1 MSAATPLVMPAGAPA
16 MLRESK
22 NDRGCGCAGIRD
34 AAIVARQMALHDV
47 LVVKRDEVL
56 RRWKTQVQGT
66 LAPEA
71 MPTLEIID
79 HVPEFLDEI
88 LAALRADAGLLSVPP
103 PSKRSKIAATHGA
116 QRLRLGFS
124 LDAVVREYGAL
135 RHAIVGAA
143 SDEGAELSLREL
155 EVLVD
160 CIVNGVASAVT
171 EYTQR
176 RDAELVRQA
185 NEHFAFIAHEL
196 RNPLSSATVALELLK
211 NAGTLATDSRSVRA
225 LENGLRRSSELI
237 EQTLRIARVASG
249 VELRRRSTTLKA
261 IFEDV
266 ELGARAEAEAR
277 GVELRI
283 AIDSDDEVHLDE
295 RLLRSALGNL
305 LRNAVKYTS
314 SGGLVEVRARAGDG
328 RVLIEVQ
335 DACGGLE
342 PGKVEE
348 AFAPFVR
355 LDTKQSGFGL
365 GLAIAKQAIDAHGGT
380 IRVQNL
386 PGSGCIFVL
395 ELPTQAT

>member
-1 MSAATPLVMPAGAPA
+1 
-16 MLRESK
+16 
-22 NDRGCGCAGIRD
+22 
-34 AAIVARQMALHDV
+34 MALHDI

-71 MPTLEIID
+71 MPALEIID

-88 LAALRADAGLLSVPP
+88 LAALRADAGLLSAAP
-103 PSKRSKIAATHGA
+103 PSKQSTTAATHGA

-135 RHAIVGAA
+135 RQTIVTAA
-143 SDEGAELSLREL
+143 SDEGAALTLREL

-160 CIVNGVASAVT
+160 CIVNGIASAVT

-176 RDAELVRQA
+176 RDAELLRQA

-196 RNPLSSATVALELLK
+196 RNPLSSATVSLELLK
-211 NAGTLATDSRSVRA
+211 SNGTLATESRSVRA
-225 LENGLRRSSELI
+225 LESGLRRTTELI

-249 VELRRRSTTLKA
+249 VELRRQSTTLKA
-261 IFEDV
+261 VFDDV
-266 ELGARAEAEAR
+266 ELSARAEAEAR

-283 AIDSDDEVHLDE
+283 AIDHDEEVHLDH
-295 RLLRSALGNL
+295 RLVRSALGNL

-314 SGGLVEVRARAGDG
+314 SGKVVELRGRIADRRLV
-328 RVLIEVQ
+328 IEVQ
-335 DACGGLE
+335 DGCGGLE
-342 PGKVEE
+342 PGKVEQ

-355 LDTKQSGFGL
+355 LDTQQSGFGL
-365 GLAIAKQAIDAHGGT
+365 GLAIAKQAIDAHGGS

-386 PGSGCIFVL
+386 PGNGCIFVL
-395 ELPTQAT
+395 ELPVP

>member
-1 MSAATPLVMPAGAPA
+1 MVAAGPV
-16 MLRESK
+16 
-22 NDRGCGCAGIRD
+22 
-34 AAIVARQMALHDV
+34 ALHDV

-71 MPTLEIID
+71 MPTLEILD
-79 HVPEFLDEI
+79 HIPEFLDEI
-88 LAALRADAGLLSVPP
+88 VAALRADAGVLSVAP
-103 PSKRSKIAATHGA
+103 PSKQSKMAATHGA

-135 RHAIVGAA
+135 RHAIVAAA
-143 SDEGAELSLREL
+143 SDDAAALSLREL

-160 CIVNGVASAVT
+160 CIVNGIASAVT

-176 RDAELVRQA
+176 RDAEFLRQA

-196 RNPLSSATVALELLK
+196 RNPLSSAAVALELLK
-211 NAGTLATDSRSVRA
+211 NGGALPTESRSVRA
-225 LENGLRRSSELI
+225 LESGLRRTTELI

-249 VELRRRSTTLKA
+249 VELRRQSTTLKA
-261 IFEDV
+261 ICAEV
-266 ELGARAEAEAR
+266 ELAARAEAESK

-283 AIDSDDEVHLDE
+283 AIDDEEEVRVDE
-295 RLLRSALGNL
+295 RLVRSALGNL
-305 LRNAVKYTS
+305 LRNAVKYS
-314 SGGLVEVRARAGDG
+314 ASGKVVELRG
-328 RVLIEVQ
+328 RTEDKRVVIEVQ
-335 DACGGLE
+335 DGCGGLE
-342 PGKVEE
+342 PGKVEQ

-355 LDTKQSGFGL
+355 LDAKQTGFGL

-386 PGSGCIFVL
+386 PGTGCIFVL
-395 ELPTQAT
+395 ELPTE